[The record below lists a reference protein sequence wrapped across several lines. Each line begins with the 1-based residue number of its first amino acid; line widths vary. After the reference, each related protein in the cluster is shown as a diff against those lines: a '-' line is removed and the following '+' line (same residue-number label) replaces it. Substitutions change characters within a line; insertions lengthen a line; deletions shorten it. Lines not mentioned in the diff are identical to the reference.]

1 MRMAQKREEQRGSNR
16 KTEKR
21 WKGKSPRREDW
32 SLACRSKQEGEQE
45 LQAGR
50 PSTCCFATAKS
61 NTLFQQR
68 HCLMASVE
76 GPLPGPWLPLQTHQS
91 TCCADTHAEIH
102 QGFLKVI
109 HTRCL
114 CRVTHPGARRHN
126 FPTCV
131 SSNHFYCTF
140 AWIMDK
146 SAHLSES

>member
-50 PSTCCFATAKS
+50 PGTCCFATAKS

-76 GPLPGPWLPLQTHQS
+76 GP
-91 TCCADTHAEIH
+91 
-102 QGFLKVI
+102 
-109 HTRCL
+109 
-114 CRVTHPGARRHN
+114 
-126 FPTCV
+126 
-131 SSNHFYCTF
+131 
-140 AWIMDK
+140 
-146 SAHLSES
+146 